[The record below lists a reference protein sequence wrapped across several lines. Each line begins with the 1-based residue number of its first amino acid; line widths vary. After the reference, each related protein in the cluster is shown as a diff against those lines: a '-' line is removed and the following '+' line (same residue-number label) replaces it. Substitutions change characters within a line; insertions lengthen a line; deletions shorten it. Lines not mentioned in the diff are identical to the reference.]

1 MAKNYC
7 LCRGKHIVYA
17 HFLACAQYLN
27 KTHILTCIFK
37 HLNRNKVPRA
47 KILTQN
53 VLKRQILT
61 DSIGNIY
68 RVSQKK
74 VTL

>member
-7 LCRGKHIVYA
+7 LWRGKHIVYA
-17 HFLACAQYLN
+17 HFLAQYLN

-47 KILTQN
+47 KVLTQN

-68 RVSQKK
+68 RVFQKK